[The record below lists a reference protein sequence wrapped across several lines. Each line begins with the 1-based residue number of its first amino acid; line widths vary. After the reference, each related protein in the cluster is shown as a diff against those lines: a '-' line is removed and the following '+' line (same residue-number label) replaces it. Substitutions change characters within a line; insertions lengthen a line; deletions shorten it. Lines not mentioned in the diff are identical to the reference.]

1 MDGSKIDNK
10 PSVPIPI
17 PNDPTTIGVSVAMDA
32 LKQALSAGVEIARN
46 REIGQTQRAA
56 ILAEKEVRIAQ
67 ISGEIQRGMAN
78 DRQKHEQKMELIA
91 IIKDLLVPNANTLT
105 PEITST
111 AQMLLQILKDW

>member
-32 LKQALSAGVEIARN
+32 LN

-111 AQMLLQILKDW
+111 AQMLLQTLKDW